1 MSDKVSP
8 ELRCHIV
15 LIDAYYDI
23 TDIRNKLRG
32 FDKVETITKKLGEV
46 LEEISKFEKE
56 NPKDAFNIAFAR
68 ILMKQ
73 K

>member
-8 ELRCHIV
+8 ELRRHIV
-15 LIDAYYDI
+15 LIDAYGDI
-23 TDIRNKLRG
+23 TTMRNKLQG
-32 FDKVETITKKLGEV
+32 FDKVETVTKKLGEV
-46 LEEISKFEKE
+46 LEEISKFENE